1 MKQLLIIAA
10 LLTMLVACTG
20 PAIGPVKGVLIVYE
34 PGVDL
39 QRLDDLLEEIQLRVT
54 TVDTENVFDFSTCS
68 ADDFRDDLKTRR
80 TILFVTENTN
90 QLPDELQMLDGIYR
104 GEDLWAEDQVVL
116 GIVLPGYTDTDALSN
131 LLEQTYNHH
140 LESYIYGSFV
150 ATQMSSPERIDSLLA
165 LGFSMDIPKSYHL
178 EEWNL
183 ESGFIQYQRHVSDE
197 CLILLSIRWI
207 DDSVVLSPDDA
218 ILWREAV
225 ARNYFYDSA
234 ADSVDRS
241 SVEVQPINLRGLHG
255 LRLLGMWRNP
265 DHLNAGAFT
274 SYVLRSNGRRYL
286 LDTVVFHEHRE
297 KEPYIRE
304 GWIIMN
310 TFMLGEDNDR

>member
-1 MKQLLIIAA
+1 MKHFAFSA
-10 LLTMLVACTG
+10 LLLMLVACAG

-39 QRLDDLLEEIQLRVT
+39 QSLDDLLEDIQLQVT
-54 TVDTENVFDFSTCS
+54 TVDTENVFDFSTCPME
-68 ADDFRDDLKTRR
+68 DFRDDLKTRR
-80 TILFVTENTN
+80 TILFVTENSL
-90 QLPDELQMLDGIYR
+90 QLPAELQLSEGIYR
-104 GEDLWAEDQVVL
+104 GEDIWAEDQVIL
-116 GIVLPGYTDTDALSN
+116 GVVLPEFTRTDALSN
-131 LLEQTYNHH
+131 LLEQAYNHH

-150 ATQMSSPERIDSLLA
+150 STQMSSPERIDSLLT

-178 EEWNL
+178 KEWNP
-183 ESGFIQYQRHVSDE
+183 EAGFIQYQRIVSDE
-197 CLILLSIRWI
+197 CLILLSFRWI
-207 DDSVVLSPDDA
+207 DDSVILSPDDA
-218 ILWREAV
+218 VLWREAV

-241 SVEVQPINLRGLHG
+241 SVEVQLMNLRGLHG
-255 LRLLGMWRNP
+255 FRLLGMWRNP
-265 DHLNAGAFT
+265 YHLNAGAFT

-286 LDTVVFHEHRE
+286 LDTEVFHEHRE

-310 TFMLGEDNDR
+310 TFMLGGDND